1 MTECSVTCD
10 AAVYGS
16 VELTLYL
23 AMLPHTNTF
32 PLRLASLALFEVVDV
47 ASQALEQRSL
57 AQCTCTVVLM
67 QLLYAHG
74 GAYWSIPKKL
84 RCEAMWDMVCRG
96 VL

>member
-1 MTECSVTCD
+1 MRSGSVTCD

-32 PLRLASLALFEVVDV
+32 PLRSASLALFEVVDV

-57 AQCTCTVVLM
+57 AQCTAVLM

-84 RCEAMWDMVCRG
+84 RCEAMWDMVC
-96 VL
+96 